1 MISFK
6 NSFFGK
12 LYILSNPD
20 SNAEMFLPKLHLIGL
35 LIIHLDIAHCSKMI
49 ILEIESIKFF
59 IFKKKKIVI

>member
-12 LYILSNPD
+12 LYILSN
-20 SNAEMFLPKLHLIGL
+20 SNAETFLPKLHLIGL